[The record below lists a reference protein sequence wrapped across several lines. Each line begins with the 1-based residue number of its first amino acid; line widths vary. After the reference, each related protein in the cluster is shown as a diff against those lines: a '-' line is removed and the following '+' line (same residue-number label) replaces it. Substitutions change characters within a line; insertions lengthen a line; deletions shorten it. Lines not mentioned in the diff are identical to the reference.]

1 MLLFEKNE
9 SLEWVAK
16 YIIYSINLPSFF
28 DFFSTVDERLE
39 NSTVNKFFQ
48 IWWISETMRLVT
60 TLRSWSLIVSPQ
72 ISQSDG
78 EQDFGG
84 EYLRL

>member
-1 MLLFEKNE
+1 MLLLFDKSE

-28 DFFSTVDERLE
+28 EFFLTVDERLE

-48 IWWISETMRLVT
+48 I
-60 TLRSWSLIVSPQ
+60 
-72 ISQSDG
+72 
-78 EQDFGG
+78 
-84 EYLRL
+84 